1 MMEFLEDMEL
11 VAICHERE
19 SAPTIKISLD
29 DL

>member
-1 MMEFLEDMEL
+1 MELLEDMEL

-19 SAPTIKISLD
+19 NAPTIKISLD